1 MLDGGI
7 ADSIPIK
14 KAIADGNKKNI
25 IVLTRGREYR
35 KKPSNTAFISKKVYK
50 NFPKLQETI
59 SSRYRVYNETL
70 DYIESLEEQGEV
82 FVIRP
87 RRKVEI
93 DRMERNKSKL
103 ADFYKTGYEDA
114 HDIWAD
120 LSDWMSKIK

>member
-1 MLDGGI
+1 M
-7 ADSIPIK
+7 
-14 KAIADGNKKNI
+14 
-25 IVLTRGREYR
+25 
-35 KKPSNTAFISKKVYK
+35 YK

-114 HDIWAD
+114 YDVWPD
-120 LSDWMSKIK
+120 LVIG

>member
-1 MLDGGI
+1 
-7 ADSIPIK
+7 
-14 KAIADGNKKNI
+14 
-25 IVLTRGREYR
+25 
-35 KKPSNTAFISKKVYK
+35 VYK

>member
-1 MLDGGI
+1 MKVEI
-7 ADSIPIK
+7 RNQAIK
-14 KAIADGNKKNI
+14 PFDKIK
-25 IVLTRGREYR
+25 
-35 KKPSNTAFISKKVYK
+35 
-50 NFPKLQETI
+50 
-59 SSRYRVYNETL
+59 
-70 DYIESLEEQGEV
+70 QGEV